1 MKKVGLILSVML
13 IVAFSAT
20 AESVGL
26 VLSGGGAKGIAHIGV
41 IQAFED
47 NNIPID
53 YITGTSM
60 GAIVG
65 GMYAIGYTPD
75 EMMELLLS
83 NGFAD
88 WSTGVINENLKYYFL
103 KPSQTPAFMHFNLN
117 FGDSTKISTNLLPR
131 SLINPLPMNFA
142 FMELFSAYSAQCDG
156 DFNRLFVPFRCVAS
170 DVYNKRKIVCK
181 SGQLG
186 DAIRASMSFPIVFKP
201 IKIDGVIALDGGIY
215 DNFPVD
221 VMREDFAPSIMIG
234 IDVAIGGE
242 KKDDENLI
250 DQIEAMV
257 MQPQDKTIPAKDGMK
272 IDINLQEFGLLDFP
286 KAQAIYQIGYDKAM
300 TMMDSIKTRVHARMP
315 KETRTLKRDIF
326 KSATPE
332 VVFDSVIVTGA
343 RPDQNDF
350 IKYMFTDN
358 NHNDTIN
365 MAEAKDSF
373 YKAISGG
380 KIKDLIPQAKYNNRN
395 GTFSLNITADVKDNI
410 SLGIGGY
417 ITSSTN
423 SMIYLSTGFKTLNF
437 HSFDADISGWIG
449 QSYYA
454 GQVNAKVSL
463 TTDVP
468 SYLKL
473 QGVVSQHKFYESDI
487 LFYSDELPTY
497 VINYDNFVRLK
508 YGIAVGRNAKF
519 ELGVGYGYMKDRFH
533 QNTIVDNLK
542 EQLDEARY
550 NLGQVSATFDMN
562 TLDNQMY
569 PTAGLAL
576 DVTAMGVYGNHQY
589 KPRGIDYASFNPC
602 GWGQIECNVSKYYQ
616 LDKHFSLGAKID
628 AMASTKSLLG
638 NYTASLIQAP
648 AFAPTPVTKNYFN
661 PAFRANSF
669 VALGVIPIWK
679 IIDNLQLRT
688 EFYAFMPFQKIK
700 DNGKGDAVYGRWFND
715 PSFIAEMAAVYNF
728 PFASISIYGNYL
740 SYPARNWNFGVSFGL
755 LFLAPKFLR

>member
-88 WSTGVINENLKYYFL
+88 WSTGVINEKLKYYFL
-103 KPSQTPAFMHFNLN
+103 KPTQTPAFMHFNLN

-350 IKYMFTDN
+350 IKYM
-358 NHNDTIN
+358 
-365 MAEAKDSF
+365 
-373 YKAISGG
+373 
-380 KIKDLIPQAKYNNRN
+380 
-395 GTFSLNITADVKDNI
+395 
-410 SLGIGGY
+410 
-417 ITSSTN
+417 
-423 SMIYLSTGFKTLNF
+423 
-437 HSFDADISGWIG
+437 
-449 QSYYA
+449 
-454 GQVNAKVSL
+454 
-463 TTDVP
+463 
-468 SYLKL
+468 
-473 QGVVSQHKFYESDI
+473 
-487 LFYSDELPTY
+487 
-497 VINYDNFVRLK
+497 
-508 YGIAVGRNAKF
+508 
-519 ELGVGYGYMKDRFH
+519 
-533 QNTIVDNLK
+533 
-542 EQLDEARY
+542 
-550 NLGQVSATFDMN
+550 
-562 TLDNQMY
+562 
-569 PTAGLAL
+569 
-576 DVTAMGVYGNHQY
+576 
-589 KPRGIDYASFNPC
+589 
-602 GWGQIECNVSKYYQ
+602 
-616 LDKHFSLGAKID
+616 
-628 AMASTKSLLG
+628 
-638 NYTASLIQAP
+638 
-648 AFAPTPVTKNYFN
+648 
-661 PAFRANSF
+661 
-669 VALGVIPIWK
+669 
-679 IIDNLQLRT
+679 
-688 EFYAFMPFQKIK
+688 
-700 DNGKGDAVYGRWFND
+700 
-715 PSFIAEMAAVYNF
+715 
-728 PFASISIYGNYL
+728 
-740 SYPARNWNFGVSFGL
+740 
-755 LFLAPKFLR
+755 